1 MRNLP
6 VNQLQNIIKRAA
18 STLPATTGKVAA
30 QQERIDRRRGQAVIL
45 ADISASMG
53 APAWGGQR
61 KIDVLREAVAGA
73 MRPAAAR
80 LFVFSADVR
89 EVRDVPE
96 PEHNTN
102 LAAALR
108 AARQLAPGVTLVISD
123 GQPDNAAAAIEE
135 ARQFCG
141 VIDVLYIGP
150 ESDRAAI
157 EFMKRLAAAAG
168 GSVRT
173 HDVGRLG
180 NAQQLLGH
188 IAGLL
193 K

>member
-1 MRNLP
+1 VNLP
-6 VNQLQNIIKRAA
+6 VNPLQSIIKRAA
-18 STLPATTGKVAA
+18 ATLPADTGKVSV
-30 QQERIDRRRGQAVIL
+30 QQTRIDRRRGQVVIL

-53 APAWGGQR
+53 SPAWGAQR

-73 MRPAAAR
+73 MRQAAAR
-80 LFVFSADVR
+80 LFVFSSDVR
-89 EVRDVPE
+89 EVKSIPE
-96 PEHNTN
+96 PENNTD
-102 LAAALR
+102 LARALDAVR
-108 AARQLAPGVTLVISD
+108 ALDPGVTLVISD
-123 GQPDNAAAAIEE
+123 GNPDRQDKALEA
-135 ARQFCG
+135 ARQFRG

-168 GSVRT
+168 GDVRT
-173 HDVGRLG
+173 HDIARLG

-193 K
+193 R

>member
-1 MRNLP
+1 MSNLP
-6 VNQLQNIIKRAA
+6 VNPLQSIIKRAA
-18 STLPATTGKVAA
+18 NTLPATTGRVAV